1 MATFKE
7 FSKGSITVTRSVI
20 VEDAFTQDS
29 SFDVALIQPAGT
41 VLSKCYVRFITAPD
55 FDNSSTLTIDIGTA
69 SDDDAILDGASLM
82 AANAADPAAG
92 TIVRFTDADFGLLDK
107 AQTSGISGT
116 APGYSDAQRDVHVKI
131 TTSNHTVTTNGDI
144 AITLFFDHIG

>member
-82 AANAADPAAG
+82 AANAAD
-92 TIVRFTDADFGLLDK
+92 FGLLDK